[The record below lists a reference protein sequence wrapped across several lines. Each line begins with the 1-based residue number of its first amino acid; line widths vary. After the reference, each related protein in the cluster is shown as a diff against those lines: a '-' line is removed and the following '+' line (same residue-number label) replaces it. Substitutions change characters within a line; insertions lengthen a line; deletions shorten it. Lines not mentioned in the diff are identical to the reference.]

1 MKLSYMNGVDGASKV
16 ENCHTNN
23 KHLQFTL
30 FNLLEIKKNIPLSS
44 SLEDYNFIVTRKI
57 NNTYM

>member
-1 MKLSYMNGVDGASKV
+1 MKLSYMNGVDGVSKV
-16 ENCHTNN
+16 ENCHANN